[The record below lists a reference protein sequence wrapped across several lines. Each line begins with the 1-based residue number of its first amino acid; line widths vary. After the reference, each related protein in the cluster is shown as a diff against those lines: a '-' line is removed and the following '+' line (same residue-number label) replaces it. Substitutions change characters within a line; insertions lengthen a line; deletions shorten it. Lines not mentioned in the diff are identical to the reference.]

1 MDAQTSHT
9 IPGTTDVQ
17 QLQLLEMQRE
27 KFRDAGCARSIP
39 RFTAPL
45 GSILMEIGCPYGW
58 GQRAAV
64 LGGFWLVRLQLYNH
78 KPGCCRL
85 SVSAG

>member
-45 GSILMEIGCPYGW
+45 GSILMEIGCP
-58 GQRAAV
+58 
-64 LGGFWLVRLQLYNH
+64 
-78 KPGCCRL
+78 
-85 SVSAG
+85 